1 MSLSCSCDYDDCDF
15 WYSPDNDFSK
25 LKTKRSR
32 RCCSCKS
39 KIAVGAEVLRLS
51 RYRSANSDIEERIYG
66 DEVEMA
72 AWYLCEKC
80 GGLYMAVQDL
90 GMCCDVTENIAK
102 QIRDYMEQQ

>member
-1 MSLSCSCDYDDCDF
+1 
-15 WYSPDNDFSK
+15 
-25 LKTKRSR
+25 
-32 RCCSCKS
+32 
-39 KIAVGAEVLRLS
+39 
-51 RYRSANSDIEERIYG
+51 
-66 DEVEMA
+66 MA